1 VAIAQLVEQGAL
13 SFDDPVG
20 QLGPGFP
27 PEAADA
33 VTVHHLLTHT
43 SGMGDAAI
51 GPDRGPEPP
60 LTLAAQ
66 LERIVAEPRQF
77 PPGTRFAYSDD
88 GFITLGAVIER
99 VTGRSSVP
107 GTPRECGSIP
117 NAVRASACRPPK
129 GARPSRPTPLMPCA
143 GEVLA

>member
-20 QLGPGFP
+20 QHVPGFP
-27 PEAADA
+27 PEAAEA

-60 LTLAAQ
+60 LTLAAR
-66 LERIVAEPRQF
+66 LDRIAAEPLQF
-77 PPGTRFAYSDD
+77 PPGRASPTATTASSPS
-88 GFITLGAVIER
+88 
-99 VTGRSSVP
+99 GRSS
-107 GTPRECGSIP
+107 
-117 NAVRASACRPPK
+117 SA
-129 GARPSRPTPLMPCA
+129 
-143 GEVLA
+143 